1 MSASRPRTV
10 LQRRWRERGQGL
22 VEYAMILA
30 MVVIVIIAILTYV
43 GQVVFVNMYS
53 KIGSGMGSVI
63 GGP

>member
-1 MSASRPRTV
+1 MSVSRPRKLTKK
-10 LQRRWRERGQGL
+10 QWRERGQGL

-53 KIGSGMGSVI
+53 KIGSNMQSIVH
-63 GGP
+63 

>member
-1 MSASRPRTV
+1 VRD
-10 LQRRWRERGQGL
+10 RGQGL

-53 KIGSGMGSVI
+53 KIGSSM
-63 GGP
+63 P